1 MFHPALVQRVGA
13 PGPRHVVR
21 SGAFRPA
28 LLSLALASAFAAA
41 GAIAQNL
48 PTGAAAIHGQASVVL
63 PAANRMVVTTQN
75 GAGTGHSA
83 INWQSFSISAGSS
96 TRFDQPNAASLS
108 INRVVTNTPSAIFGN
123 LSSNGR
129 LVLVNQSGI
138 TVGAGAVID
147 TAGFTASALR
157 MTDADALA
165 GRLRFGDAS
174 ASMGGAAGI
183 TVDGRITARD
193 GDVVLVAPQ
202 IGVGASALLQAP
214 NGSTILAAGQL
225 VEITGRGLEGIS
237 LLVQARENE
246 ARNLGRLE
254 GDAVGIFA
262 GTLRHSGEI
271 QATTASLDGG

>member
-1 MFHPALVQRVGA
+1 
-13 PGPRHVVR
+13 
-21 SGAFRPA
+21 
-28 LLSLALASAFAAA
+28 
-41 GAIAQNL
+41 
-48 PTGAAAIHGQASVVL
+48 
-63 PAANRMVVTTQN
+63 MVVTTQN

-271 QATTASLDGG
+271 QATTASAGRRPRRAQGGWRAGR